1 MHASMRAMNRRD
13 FMLGNAAGLA
23 VGAVG
28 GYAGRAFGSTALRR
42 DLTNARADRTSAE
55 RELAKAQDELAKQ
68 GSARGCPPEMAFNA
82 AHGRHSY
89 AQWGED
95 ILLKLYLDYLNEPR
109 PQYIDIG
116 AWDPVDGNNTYLF
129 YSAGAHGVLVEPNPT
144 YYEKLRTVRTRD
156 KVINAGL
163 GATTETQADY
173 YVVGGDGQLNTFS
186 KKQVDEEHLI
196 VKEVLKMPIRNVNK
210 VLEENFT
217 TAPALF
223 SVDTEGFDLT
233 ILKTLDFARWRP
245 KVFCV
250 ETIMKGHFRNEEIV
264 QFMQSKGYAYAGG
277 HTVNSIFL
285 DANLHVF

>member
-1 MHASMRAMNRRD
+1 MPAMNRRD
-13 FMLGNAAGLA
+13 FILGNATGLA

-28 GYAGRAFGSTALRR
+28 GYAGRAFGSTNLQR

-55 RELAKAQDELAKQ
+55 RGLAKAQDELAKL
-68 GSARGCPPEMAFNA
+68 GSAREHLAEREFDA
-82 AHGRHSY
+82 THGRHSY

-95 ILLKLYLDYLNEPR
+95 ILLKLYLDYLKEPQ

-116 AWDPVDGNNTYLF
+116 AWDPVDGSNTYLF
-129 YSAGAHGVLVEPNPT
+129 YRAGGRGVLVEPNPT
-144 YYEKLRTVRTRD
+144 YCEKLRAVRTRD
-156 KVINAGL
+156 TVINAGL
-163 GATTETQADY
+163 GATTDTEADY
-173 YVVGGDGQLNTFS
+173 YIIGGDGQLNTFS
-186 KKQVDEEHLI
+186 KKQVDEEHLK
-196 VKEVLKMPIRNVNK
+196 VKEVVKMPIRNVNK
-210 VLEENFT
+210 VLEENFA

-233 ILKTLDFARWRP
+233 ILKTMNFGRWRP

-250 ETIMKGHFRNEEIV
+250 ETIVKDHFRNEEIV
-264 QFMQSKGYAYAGG
+264 QFMKSKGYAYAGG